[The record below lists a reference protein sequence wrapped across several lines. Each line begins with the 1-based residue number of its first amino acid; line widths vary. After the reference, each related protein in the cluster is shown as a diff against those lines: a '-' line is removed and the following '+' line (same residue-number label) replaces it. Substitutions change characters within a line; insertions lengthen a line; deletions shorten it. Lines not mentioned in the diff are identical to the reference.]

1 MSDTRSVAQA
11 TKPDRGMPVRHRTGI
26 LPSQAIRALI
36 NSAEIAADSEILDD
50 QIQPAS
56 LDLRL
61 GRTAHRVQ
69 ASFLPGSSET
79 VSDKLSKVGLHQLD
93 LSDGAV
99 LEKGCVY
106 VVPLMERL
114 ALGAGVSGIA
124 NPKSSTGRLDIFT
137 RLITDHGVEFDRVR
151 GEYSGP
157 LYAEISPRTFSVIVR
172 TGSRLSQLRLKRGN
186 FTYSDRALHQLNQ
199 KVQLVDSEPNSAIIK
214 EGIPFTVDL
223 QGDPVTGLVG
233 FRARKHAG
241 LIDIDLK
248 NHYDPRDFWEPIFR
262 HRAPELILNPDDFYI
277 LASREAVTVPPD
289 HAAEMVAYDT
299 LVGEFRVHYAGFFDP
314 GFGDEG
320 TGGEGSRAVLEVRS
334 HDVPFLISD
343 SQILGRLV
351 YERLTQIP
359 DRIYGRDIGS
369 TYQQQGLK
377 LGKQFMPWIQST
389 QPPSS

>member
-1 MSDTRSVAQA
+1 MPDTSPDAQDMKTEA
-11 TKPDRGMPVRHRTGI
+11 AASVRHRTGI

-36 NSAEIAADSEILDD
+36 KSGEIAADVEILDD

-61 GRTAHRVQ
+61 GGVAYRVQ
-69 ASFLPGSSET
+69 ASFLPGPHDS
-79 VSDKLSKVGLHQLD
+79 VADKLTKLGLHQLD
-93 LSDGAV
+93 LSDSAV

-137 RLITDHGVEFDRVR
+137 RLITDNGVEFDRVC
-151 GEYSGP
+151 GEYHGP

-172 TGSRLSQLRLKRGN
+172 AGSRLSQLRLKRGN
-186 FTYSDRALHQLNQ
+186 FAYSDRALHRLNEKEQLI
-199 KVQLVDSEPNSAIIK
+199 DSEPDPAIIK

-223 QGDPVTGLVG
+223 QGDPATGLVG

-241 LIDIDLK
+241 LIDIDQK
-248 NHYDPRDFWEPIFR
+248 NHYDPHAFWEPIYR
-262 HRAPELILNPDDFYI
+262 EAAPELILNPDDFYI

-334 HDVPFLISD
+334 HDVPFLITD

-351 YERLTQIP
+351 YERLTQKP
-359 DRIYGRDIGS
+359 DRIYGADIGS
-369 TYQQQGLK
+369 TYQRQGLK
-377 LGKQFMPWIQST
+377 LGKQFTPWKQST
-389 QPPSS
+389 ARP